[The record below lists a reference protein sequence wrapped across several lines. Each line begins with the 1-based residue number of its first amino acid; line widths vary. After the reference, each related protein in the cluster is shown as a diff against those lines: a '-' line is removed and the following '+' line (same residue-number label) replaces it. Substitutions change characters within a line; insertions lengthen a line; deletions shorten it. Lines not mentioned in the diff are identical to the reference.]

1 MRADD
6 GELEARVEGPGV
18 VHTGSISSTVDL
30 DFAHGEAHKVYHP
43 SFPVRLL
50 YRLAFQAPFPY
61 VASHP
66 ALEAARLRRRI
77 VDILTKYWFGHH
89 LVARVIDVED
99 VAGGA
104 HDFVT
109 QLVRGHEPADK
120 QRAKAFLKELDRL
133 FMDAGIATWQI
144 TPYNP
149 HSITNLIE
157 KDDGT
162 YRIIDLESSL
172 VAFLYPLSR
181 LPGFLRAGLVPSFD
195 DVDVDRLEGY
205 LEVQG
210 GDMAAVLGR
219 EFAELERLVTRYRE
233 AQDAWHASEP
243 RLINRTLRFLFRLVD
258 VPSWVRGARR
268 LFARGEK
275 AAVDHL
281 HQGLDQWVTEGKI
294 SREQAEAML
303 ASLSAPDVE
312 RAVLHLSAHFA
323 ISLPLRFPF
332 GASARF
338 LYTVFLR
345 LKAETLGLL
354 RRGDVREARRLHPA
368 PVALFSLLP
377 GVGRVAYMFSPALS
391 HQPLFAAVP
400 CDIACRKLPFRLY
413 ERLHLEA
420 LFLYWGLGSPG
431 APAAKH
437 SLRRLPA
444 AIVARHYALRPHWAL
459 IATVLAVNGLVFAIG
474 LGLYLE
480 AGQPE
485 TFWWFDEFGVT
496 QSLEAAQLL
505 VAAYC
510 GVRAYQ
516 LYWQRPRTE
525 RSVAEDYGIF
535 LWAIG
540 GIGLLVFAID
550 DFTGIHEFLG
560 RKLMSLGLVPDFITM
575 PDDILVIGYAIGG
588 VAVLV
593 IFRHEVF
600 RARNSTA
607 LLIPAAAASLV
618 MVVTD
623 VLAQTRTG
631 EALEFPA
638 QTLAVACLTL
648 AFVIR
653 YREIKECAT
662 PVRS

>member
-1 MRADD
+1 
-6 GELEARVEGPGV
+6 VEGPEV

-43 SFPVRLL
+43 SFPVRFL
-50 YRLAFQAPFPY
+50 YRLAFQAQFPY

-89 LVARVIDVED
+89 LVARVLDVED

-109 QLVRGHEPADK
+109 QLVSGHEPADK
-120 QRAKAFLKELDRL
+120 ERAREFLKELDRR

-181 LPGFLRAGLVPSFD
+181 LPEFLRAGLVPSFD
-195 DVDVDRLEGY
+195 DVDVDRLEAYIEG
-205 LEVQG
+205 QG
-210 GDMAAVLGR
+210 SDMAAVLGL
-219 EFAELERLVTRYRE
+219 EFHELHNAVTLYRE

-243 RLINRTLRFLFRLVD
+243 RFINRTLRFLFKLVD

-281 HQGLDQWVTEGKI
+281 RQGLDVWVEEGRI
-294 SREQAEAML
+294 SRGEAQALL

-338 LYTVFLR
+338 LYTLFLR
-345 LKAETLGLL
+345 LKAEVAGLL
-354 RRGDVREARRLHPA
+354 RRGDAREARQLHTA
-368 PVALFSLLP
+368 VVALFSLLP
-377 GVGRVAYMFSPALS
+377 GVGRVGYMFSPALR
-391 HQPLFAAVP
+391 HQPLFGAVP

-413 ERLHLEA
+413 ERLHLGA
-420 LFLYWGLGSPG
+420 LFLYWGMDSPG
-431 APAAKH
+431 APPARH

-444 AIVARHYALRPHWAL
+444 AIRARHFELRPHWNL
-459 IATVLAVNGLVFAIG
+459 IAAVLAVNAIAFL
-474 LGLYLE
+474 LGVWLYLD
-480 AGQPE
+480 AGQPYK
-485 TFWWFDEFGVT
+485 FWWFDEFGVT
-496 QSLEAAQLL
+496 QSMEAAQLL
-505 VAAYC
+505 VAAFA
-510 GVRAYQ
+510 GVAAFR
-516 LYWQRPRTE
+516 LYWSAGGS
-525 RSVAEDYGIF
+525 RSVGEDYGIF
-535 LWAIG
+535 LWGIG

-550 DFTGIHEFLG
+550 DLAGIHEYLG
-560 RKLMSLGLVPDFITM
+560 RQLLSLGLVPEFITV
-575 PDDILVIGYAIGG
+575 PDDILVIWYAIGG
-588 VAVLV
+588 VTVLAL
-593 IFRHEVF
+593 FRDELF

-607 LLIPAAAASLV
+607 LLIPAAGASIV
-618 MVVTD
+618 MVLVD
-623 VLAQTRTG
+623 VLGPTRAI

-638 QTLAVACLTL
+638 QTIAVASLML
-648 AFVIR
+648 AFLVR
-653 YREIKECAT
+653 YREVKEDAT
-662 PVRS
+662 PVVAVTGPASA